1 MELWLLIYILIV
13 SLGKTP
19 KDQDFLLNIF
29 MIDMAWHVF
38 IYLFFVFYCIDVT
51 KTPTLSRN

>member
-1 MELWLLIYILIV
+1 MLIYILIV
-13 SLGKTP
+13 SLGKTL

-38 IYLFFVFYCIDVT
+38 IYLFYFVFYCIDVT